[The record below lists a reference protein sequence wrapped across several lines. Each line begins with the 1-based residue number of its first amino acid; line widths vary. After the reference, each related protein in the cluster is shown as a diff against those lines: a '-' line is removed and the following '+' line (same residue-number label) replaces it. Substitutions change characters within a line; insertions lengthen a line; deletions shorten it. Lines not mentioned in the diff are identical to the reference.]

1 MPYISLIRQ
10 IMADINLADQR
21 NYGVYLADLQNI
33 AADQTNYALYL
44 ADLQNTAADQTN
56 YALYLAKYCS

>member
-1 MPYISLIRQ
+1 
-10 IMADINLADQR
+10 MADINLADQR

-44 ADLQNTAADQTN
+44 A
-56 YALYLAKYCS
+56 KYSSWSDKLWSIFG

>member
-1 MPYISLIRQ
+1 MLIQLIYVILRLIRQ

-33 AADQTNYALYL
+33 AADQSNYALYL
-44 ADLQNTAADQTN
+44 AD
-56 YALYLAKYCS
+56 